1 MSVTAVP
8 VRPIRKGSVLKLW
21 LGLAFFALL
30 ALGAAWIGTSRHIY
44 QTTPSGLGF
53 RVIKEGEGAHPTE
66 SDIALVQYTG
76 RLENGRVFD
85 QNTQGAPMPLAPGA
99 TIPGFAEGLKL
110 MRKGGVYRLRIPP
123 RLGYGERGNPP
134 AIPPGETLEFDVA
147 MMDFMPEA
155 TVRAMQQ
162 QMMQQQMMQ
171 QQMQGGGGPGGPG
184 GPGAGVPAGPEGAA
198 PQGPPT
204 R

>member
-21 LGLAFFALL
+21 LGLAFLALL
-30 ALGAAWIGTSRHIY
+30 AIGVAWIGTSRHIY

-53 RVIKEGEGAHPTE
+53 RVLKEGEGPHPTE

-76 RLENGRVFD
+76 RLQNGKVFD

-99 TIPGFAEGLKL
+99 TIPGFAEGLKM

-123 RLGYGERGNPP
+123 KLGYGERGNPP
-134 AIPPGETLEFDVA
+134 AIPPNETLEFDVA

-162 QMMQQQMMQ
+162 QMLQQQMMQ
-171 QQMQGGGGPGGPG
+171 QQQGGAGAPGAPGGGIPG
-184 GPGAGVPAGPEGAA
+184 GPEGAA